1 MQFAI
6 NNGWRDDDPTTSIKV
21 KRQKSEGIHAW
32 TDQEIDKYLLKWGSG
47 TIQRL
52 AMSLML
58 YTGQRRSDVVRMGPG
73 DVQNGMIYVRQE
85 KTDACLWIP
94 LHSELQDVT
103 QIMGGGQSNVF
114 IQIAGWQLIYFE
126 WFL

>member
-1 MQFAI
+1 MEPKHICLAINALGDAPTTRVRIKRLLSQLMQFAI

-32 TDQEIDKYLLKWGSG
+32 TDQEFDKYLLKWGSG

-73 DVQNGMIYVRQE
+73 DVQNGMIYVR
-85 KTDACLWIP
+85 
-94 LHSELQDVT
+94 
-103 QIMGGGQSNVF
+103 
-114 IQIAGWQLIYFE
+114 
-126 WFL
+126 